1 VGGAYS
7 YDCSFGY
14 IPNVE
19 LMKFISLATFGSYL
33 PSCPEV
39 DLNSQEMNAYHK
51 AFLTYSF
58 LKTPESMNS
67 EYFCVSQHKLFN
79 EHLVSASGN
88 PALVMRRKKH
98 TEKEVHAH
106 LISVV
111 SVRLREGY
119 TIREIS
125 LTKGGTQLEVK
136 LVLLWK
142 HNMHIEYLAAASWP
156 LDPAKRTTRV
166 EVTMEGSYDILHDI
180 SCTQRKPITSPYRTS
195 VIRRFWNTLQSINQ
209 TDQMLVHLQA
219 FNSIPEN
226 YMIPESTK
234 NGVPL
239 FYIPPGSTTPVLSLQ
254 HSGSKDSP
262 QSQFA
267 SYWKPILSMD
277 ANFWQ
282 RWLHM
287 HRIAIILEHD
297 MPVPK
302 HLHTAGNNGRY
313 STIQCRISHSALTS
327 LLRDWSSFVLVEG
340 YSYVKLIYSSSDQPP
355 TSFYLVRL
363 ISKAP
368 CMVLRLGFPIGTPA
382 HVRNKIVDELREQIL
397 KLRFPH
403 RVQNKEVTP
412 KTKRK
417 IVGHPSPSKSP
428 SIPAP
433 KPALS
438 DRPCVVVLNKPLEKL
453 LIRYEKL
460 PLDFRTPFILN
471 MENFLQPC
479 NSAVPLSMAANRTA
493 SSTLASLSRYFLHQ
507 RWVWAVQSSQG
518 AAVAMQ
524 AVAHILSMLS
534 E

>member
-1 VGGAYS
+1 MGGAVVSTVASQQEGRGFKRIIIITDGVTSVPDVAVCETLLNQLRSGTIACSFVQVGGAYS

-39 DLNSQEMNAYHK
+39 DVNNQEMNVYHK

-156 LDPAKRTTRV
+156 LDPTKRTTRV

-209 TDQMLVHLQA
+209 TDQMLVHLQS

-239 FYIPPGSTTPVLSLQ
+239 FYIPPAP
-254 HSGSKDSP
+254 
-262 QSQFA
+262 
-267 SYWKPILSMD
+267 
-277 ANFWQ
+277 
-282 RWLHM
+282 
-287 HRIAIILEHD
+287 
-297 MPVPK
+297 
-302 HLHTAGNNGRY
+302 
-313 STIQCRISHSALTS
+313 
-327 LLRDWSSFVLVEG
+327 LLR
-340 YSYVKLIYSSSDQPP
+340 
-355 TSFYLVRL
+355 
-363 ISKAP
+363 
-368 CMVLRLGFPIGTPA
+368 
-382 HVRNKIVDELREQIL
+382 
-397 KLRFPH
+397 
-403 RVQNKEVTP
+403 
-412 KTKRK
+412 
-417 IVGHPSPSKSP
+417 
-428 SIPAP
+428 
-433 KPALS
+433 
-438 DRPCVVVLNKPLEKL
+438 
-453 LIRYEKL
+453 
-460 PLDFRTPFILN
+460 
-471 MENFLQPC
+471 
-479 NSAVPLSMAANRTA
+479 
-493 SSTLASLSRYFLHQ
+493 
-507 RWVWAVQSSQG
+507 
-518 AAVAMQ
+518 
-524 AVAHILSMLS
+524 
-534 E
+534 